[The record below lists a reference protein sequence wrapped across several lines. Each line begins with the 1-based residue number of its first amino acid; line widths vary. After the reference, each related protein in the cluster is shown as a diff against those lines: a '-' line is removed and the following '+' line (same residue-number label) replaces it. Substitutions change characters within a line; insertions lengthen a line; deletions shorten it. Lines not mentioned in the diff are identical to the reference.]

1 METGKKILLNH
12 LGQISYIFVYEK
24 LKEANPCKKKFE
36 VENAIKFQSEHED
49 HCEAIIVTCYEME
62 LFSEGR
68 RGSDW
73 MSMWYDFFWE
83 TSCKKCQEEIK
94 KEEFWGN
101 FDESFRRNSI
111 ESRIEKEEN
120 ERLKQFEED
129 FLRGKI
135 K

>member
-1 METGKKILLNH
+1 METEKKIIFNH
-12 LGQISYIFVYEK
+12 LAQVSYIFVYEK
-24 LKEANPCKKKFE
+24 LKDADPNKKMFPDTI
-36 VENAIKFQSEHED
+36 VNASEHD
-49 HCEAIIVTCYEME
+49 KDCEAIICTCYEME
-62 LFSEGR
+62 LFSMGR

-73 MSMWYDFFWE
+73 MGKWYDFFWD

-94 KEEFWGN
+94 KEQFWGN
-101 FDESFRRNSI
+101 FNESFRRNSI